1 MDVNNILVQQDV
13 DIGIAQMSESYSI
26 IKVAKNVVEVSDE
39 LTKDSLSGG
48 IFVDNE
54 TGEMMHGS
62 GGEAIS
68 FMEIEDYF
76 LNPES
81 DSLSSRSDS
90 SHPILHS
97 ILTKSESN
105 ELKDLRLK
113 NESEI
118 KPETVI
124 EKRKLLMELLAS
136 QSSDVDTLHFMSHKP
151 SDKSADNLHTE
162 NVPYTPC
169 EGAEGNQTSPDSTA
183 LDKATEQFKEKTLS
197 VSLDKSVNCSNRG
210 RSKDEKRARALNIP
224 FTMAQII
231 NSPVD
236 EFNDLITNHSLNEAQ
251 LQLIKDIRRRGKN
264 KMAAQSCRKRKMDAI
279 GTLES
284 EVLELR
290 DKCKSL
296 TNEQE
301 ELRHEVNTCE
311 NKINEMYSMVFDFLP
326 KPSGGSNNIDDYTLE
341 QTKDGR
347 LFLVPK

>member
-118 KPETVI
+118 KPETG
-124 EKRKLLMELLAS
+124 
-136 QSSDVDTLHFMSHKP
+136 HKP